1 MRAPLT
7 MPRARISPSLELEY
21 DVTGDAGAPPIVLAM
36 GFSMQMIAWDEEFCA
51 ALAARGFRV
60 VRFDNRDIGL
70 STHLAHLG
78 MPDFMR
84 AMMGDASAAPY
95 TLADMADDVAGL
107 LDALDLRAAHVVGAS
122 MGGFIV
128 QELAIRH
135 PERVLSLASI
145 MSTTG
150 ARNVGQPTPE
160 ASAAL
165 LTPPAADRAAAID
178 RALGIWRVIGSPG
191 FPFDEARIRLRTERA
206 WDRDHDPTGVARQ
219 IAAIFTSRDRT
230 VDLGRVRV
238 PTVVIHGAAD
248 PLVPLAGGEATASAI
263 PGARLVVIPGMGHD
277 LTQGAWPTI
286 IDAIVDNAARAVA

>member
-1 MRAPLT
+1 
-7 MPRARISPSLELEY
+7 MPRARISPSMELEY
-21 DVTGDAGAPPIVLAM
+21 EVIGDPGAPPIVLAM
-36 GFSMQMIAWDEEFCA
+36 GFAMQMVAWDDEFCA

-95 TLADMADDVAGL
+95 TLGDMADDVAGL
-107 LDALDLRAAHVVGAS
+107 LDALDLRAAHIVGAS

-135 PERVLSLASI
+135 PGRVLSLASI

-165 LTPPAADRAAAID
+165 LSPPPADRAAAIE
-178 RALGIWRVIGSPG
+178 RAFGIWRVIGSPG
-191 FPFDEARIRLRTERA
+191 FPFDEARVRRRTERA
-206 WDRDHDPTGVARQ
+206 WDRDHETTGVARQ
-219 IAAIFTSRDRT
+219 MAAILTSRDRT
-230 VDLGRVRV
+230 VDLGRVRA

-248 PLVPLAGGEATASAI
+248 PLVPVEGGKATAAAI

-277 LTQGAWPTI
+277 LPQAAWPAI